1 MYYNVYLYYFL
12 FKYFFFYNF
21 IGTYIFLHNV
31 VISNIKKNCNEFFLL
46 FIIFIFFSHAVS
58 CIIHFTFLKISSF
71 LSLIISLTVLYSSFT
86 FYIID
91 FAYVF
96 HCVLHI
102 ILSILLFLICCF
114 CSTSLG
120 CGFWMISWWR
130 IRDDSVRIDS
140 ASTWAIHSLYIEKY
154 INQRGE
160 VILVQDKLQTL

>member
-58 CIIHFTFLKISSF
+58 CIIHFTFLKTSSF

-96 HCVLHI
+96 HCVLHNHP
-102 ILSILLFLICCF
+102 LHPSLPYLLFLFHIF
-114 CSTSLG
+114 RMWLL
-120 CGFWMISWWR
+120 
-130 IRDDSVRIDS
+130 DDFLKKNPR
-140 ASTWAIHSLYIEKY
+140 WF
-154 INQRGE
+154 R
-160 VILVQDKLQTL
+160 